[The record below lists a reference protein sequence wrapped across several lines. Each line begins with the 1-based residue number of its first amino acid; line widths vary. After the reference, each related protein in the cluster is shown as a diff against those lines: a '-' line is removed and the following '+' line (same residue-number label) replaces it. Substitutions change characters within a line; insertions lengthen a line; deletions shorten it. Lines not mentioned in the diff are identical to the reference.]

1 MKRPY
6 TIILSEVTVD
16 GKLTLSKGVSS
27 KEIMKFMDE
36 EANRYLHETRAK
48 VDGIMVGAETI
59 RTDNPYLTVR
69 YVKGKNPTRI
79 IPTASANIPLD
90 ANVLKSDA
98 PTIII
103 TTQKAPSEKVEAL
116 SEKVEVVKIGE
127 DNVDLIKMMDFLY
140 SRGIHTLMVE
150 GGSTLNWN
158 LLNLGLVDE
167 IRIIHMPFIVGGT
180 DTPTL
185 VGGEGF
191 KTLEDVI
198 KLKLRAHFIRGSHL
212 ITEWEVKYE
221 DWNSVLFT
229 NKR

>member
-6 TIILSEVTVD
+6 IIILSEVTVD
-16 GKLTLSKGVSS
+16 GKLTISKGVSS

-79 IPTASANIPLD
+79 IPTSTANIPLD
-90 ANVLKSDA
+90 SNILKKDA
-98 PTIII
+98 PTIIV
-103 TTQKAPSEKVEAL
+103 TTESAPEENVKAL
-116 SEKVEVVKIGE
+116 SEFVEVVKIGK
-127 DNVDLIKMMDFLY
+127 DKLDFIKMMDFLY
-140 SRGIHTLMVE
+140 SRGIHNLMVE

-158 LLNLGLVDE
+158 LINLGLVDE

-191 KTLEDVI
+191 KSLDEVVR
-198 KLKLRAHFIRGSHL
+198 LKLRAHFMRGSHL

-221 DWNSVLFT
+221 T
-229 NKR
+229 

>member
-6 TIILSEVTVD
+6 VIIVSEVTVD

-69 YVKGKNPTRI
+69 YVSGKNPTRI
-79 IPTASANIPLD
+79 IPTSTADIPLD
-90 ANVLKSDA
+90 ANILKKDS
-98 PTIII
+98 PTIIV
-103 TTQKAPSEKVEAL
+103 TTEKAPEDRVKAL
-116 SEKVEVVKIGE
+116 SEKVEVIIAGKE
-127 DNVDLIKMMDFLY
+127 EVDLVKMMDILY
-140 SRGIHTLMVE
+140 NRGIHNLMVE

-158 LLNLGLVDE
+158 LIKNGLVDE
-167 IRIIHMPFIVGGT
+167 MRIIHMPFIVGGT

-191 KTLEDVI
+191 KSLEEVV
-198 KLKLRAHFIRGSHL
+198 KLKLRAHLMRGSHL

-221 DWNSVLFT
+221 G
-229 NKR
+229 

>member
-6 TIILSEVTVD
+6 IIILSEVTVD
-16 GKLTLSKGVSS
+16 GKLTISKGVSS

-79 IPTASANIPLD
+79 IPTSTANIPL
-90 ANVLKSDA
+90 NSNILKKDA
-98 PTIII
+98 PTIIV
-103 TTQKAPSEKVEAL
+103 TTESAPEENVKAL
-116 SEKVEVVKIGE
+116 SEFVEVVKIGK
-127 DNVDLIKMMDFLY
+127 DKLDFIKMMDFLY
-140 SRGIHTLMVE
+140 SRGIHNLMVE

-158 LLNLGLVDE
+158 LINLGLVDE

-191 KTLEDVI
+191 KSLDEVVR
-198 KLKLRAHFIRGSHL
+198 LKLRAHFMRGSHL

-221 DWNSVLFT
+221 T
-229 NKR
+229 

>member
-6 TIILSEVTVD
+6 VIIVSEVTVD

-69 YVKGKNPTRI
+69 YVSGKNPTRI
-79 IPTASANIPLD
+79 IPTSTANIPLD
-90 ANVLKSDA
+90 ANILKKDS
-98 PTIII
+98 PTIIV
-103 TTQKAPSEKVEAL
+103 TTEKAPEERVKAL
-116 SEKVEVVKIGE
+116 SEKVEVIIAGKE
-127 DNVDLIKMMDFLY
+127 EVDLIKMMDILY
-140 SRGIHTLMVE
+140 NRGIRNLMVE

-158 LLNLGLVDE
+158 LIKNGLVDE

-191 KTLEDVI
+191 KSLEEIV
-198 KLKLRAHFIRGSHL
+198 KLKLRAHFMRGSHL
-212 ITEWEVKYE
+212 ITEWEVRYE
-221 DWNSVLFT
+221 G
-229 NKR
+229 

>member
-6 TIILSEVTVD
+6 VIIVSEVTVD

-69 YVKGKNPTRI
+69 YVSGKNPTRI
-79 IPTASANIPLD
+79 IPTSTAYIPPDANI
-90 ANVLKSDA
+90 LKKDS
-98 PTIII
+98 PTIIV
-103 TTQKAPSEKVEAL
+103 TTEKAPKERLKML
-116 SEKVEVVKIGE
+116 SEKVEVIIAGKE
-127 DNVDLIKMMDFLY
+127 EVDLINMMDILY
-140 SRGIHTLMVE
+140 NRGIRNLMVE

-158 LLNLGLVDE
+158 LIKNGLVDE

-191 KTLEDVI
+191 KSLEEVV
-198 KLKLRAHFIRGSHL
+198 KLKLRAHFMRGSHL

-221 DWNSVLFT
+221 G
-229 NKR
+229 